1 MKLLIH
7 IFLLIFLFF
16 YSTNSYAQEIPENEY
31 GLKVVSSYDLYA
43 SLIENDSNQILVNL
57 ESFIPG
63 IKKDV
68 KYATDDNVTG
78 AILYNSPG
86 IFLRLPA
93 ALALKQVQEEL
104 KKSGFELKIFDSYRP
119 YAITKKIW
127 EFVLDENYAASPKT
141 GSRHNRGAAVDL
153 TIIVSSSGEEL
164 NMPTPF
170 DDFSELAHH
179 DYNKL
184 PVETRVNRALL
195 KNVMERFGFISL
207 KTEWWHYDFKDWRN
221 FPLMDISF
229 DELIK

>member
-1 MKLLIH
+1 MKLLLR
-7 IFLLIFLFF
+7 IFLLNFLFLF
-16 YSTNSYAQEIPENEY
+16 STGTIAQEIPENEY

-78 AILYNSPG
+78 AVLYNTPG

-93 ALALKQVQEEL
+93 AIALTQVQEEL
-104 KKSGFELKIFDSYRP
+104 LKSGLELKIYDAYRP

-127 EFVLDENYAASPKT
+127 EFVLDENYAASPQT
-141 GSRHNRGAAVDL
+141 GSRHNRGCAVDL
-153 TIIVSSSGEEL
+153 TIIVSSTGEEL
-164 NMPTPF
+164 NMPTLF
-170 DDFSELAHH
+170 DDFSEMAHH
-179 DYNKL
+179 GYNRL
-184 PVETRVNRALL
+184 PVETRVNRSLL
-195 KNVMERFGFISL
+195 KNVMERFGFVAL
-207 KTEWWHYDFKDWRN
+207 KTEWWHYDFKDWRD